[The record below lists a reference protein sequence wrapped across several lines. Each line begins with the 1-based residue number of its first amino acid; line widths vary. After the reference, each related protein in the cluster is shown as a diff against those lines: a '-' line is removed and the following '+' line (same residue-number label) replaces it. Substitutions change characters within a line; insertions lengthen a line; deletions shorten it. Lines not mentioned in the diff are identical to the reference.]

1 MSEITREGGNDDLR
15 HELLDAIVAN
25 ALKENYVAVAGI
37 AKSTEL
43 VRPFEVVEFLDVK
56 ERHCDNPEDQKKWR
70 GALAHYLDSLT
81 GQEFPTEEASTITDV
96 VRRLQFEAMLENDG
110 LALTEEELDIELSET
125 EAYNWD
131 ADEFHVRFDP
141 DMIERVRA
149 TPIFQTVERFT
160 RRTVYG
166 NGLADGHWIIMKN
179 LQGSRRQEMLAVFDE
194 LVFKDVNRYVSDKYV
209 DLAKHRGAEIPKSI
223 IGKYVSSWA
232 VALEMKRAVDKY
244 IFRGAERALKRDK
257 PAWQHSPSVD
267 AAYIIGVGAST
278 FARCEAM
285 MDKLG
290 LELRQLPS
298 SVRLSTGKK

>member
-1 MSEITREGGNDDLR
+1 MNEDLRGGLSEDPR
-15 HELLDAIVAN
+15 HELLDAVA
-25 ALKENYVAVAGI
+25 ASTLSEDYFAVVGI
-37 AKSTEL
+37 ANSTNL
-43 VRPFEVVEFLDVK
+43 FQAFEIVEFLDVK
-56 ERHCDNPEDQKKWR
+56 ERHCQDPQEQGKWR
-70 GALAHYLDSLT
+70 GALTHYLGSLT
-81 GQEFPTEEASTITDV
+81 HQEFPESEAAIITDV

-125 EAYNWD
+125 EAYSWD
-131 ADEFHVRFDP
+131 ADEFHVRLDP
-141 DMIERVRA
+141 DVIERVRA

-160 RRTVYG
+160 RRTVNG

-194 LVFKDVNRYVSDKYV
+194 LVFKDVNRYVSDQYV
-209 DLAKHRGAEIPKSI
+209 DLAKYRGAEIPKSI
-223 IGKYVSSWA
+223 IDKYASSRA

-257 PAWQHSPSVD
+257 PAWQDSSSVD
-267 AAYIIGVGAST
+267 AAYIIGIGAST

-290 LELRQLPS
+290 LELRLLPS
-298 SVRLSTGKK
+298 QVRLPTEKK